1 MLAQAIRRTKLAL
14 NHEWIAPVWR
24 ERRENVVFQF
34 LIVKNP
40 FEVEPAQSYSSDC
53 KFKIDILFADIIE
66 VLHDIKLSVNIFDR
80 MHVM

>member
-1 MLAQAIRRTKLAL
+1 MTKLAL

-40 FEVEPAQSYSSDC
+40 FEVEAAQSYSSDC
-53 KFKIDILFADIIE
+53 K
-66 VLHDIKLSVNIFDR
+66 
-80 MHVM
+80 